1 MWVDA
6 DGFAT
11 LDGEQMPAGEHA
23 LSDGNF
29 LVIDDSGMM
38 VVTQPEAAA
47 AELAKKT
54 KMAKARAKQY
64 LSKIGGKEAQIA
76 RLKAQIAE
84 LEKQPSTTPAEALV
98 DGGGKKPEEMTYT
111 EKMAA
116 VIRSRNE
123 RRKKK

>member
-1 MWVDA
+1 
-6 DGFAT
+6 
-11 LDGEQMPAGEHA
+11 MPAGEHA

-38 VVTQPEAAA
+38 VVTQPEADGVEPEAAA

-64 LSKIGGKEAQIA
+64 LSKAGGKEAQIA

-84 LEKQPSTTPAEALV
+84 LEKQPSTTPAEAPV